1 MSKDRREFFA
11 RVEES
16 AAIGPTKLAAM
27 PLEGHYA
34 KQTTPMYKLSSRELK
49 AAFGAL
55 AVTLIAVIAIVAAT
69 AGDSNPPP
77 AQGCIN
83 PTVAGVVGAETLNA
97 CGQQAV
103 DICTHASNY
112 SGARA
117 ETILGNCEAQGVEFA
132 AGRDVRVRRP
142 G

>member
-1 MSKDRREFFA
+1 
-11 RVEES
+11 
-16 AAIGPTKLAAM
+16 M

-34 KQTTPMYKLSSRELK
+34 KQTTPLYKLTSRELK
-49 AAFGAL
+49 AAFGAA
-55 AVTLIAVIAIVAAT
+55 AVALIAMIAIIAFT
-69 AGDSNPPP
+69 AGDSNPAP

-97 CGQQAV
+97 CGQKAV

-112 SGARA
+112 TGARA
-117 ETILGNCEAQGVEFA
+117 ETILGNCASQGVEFTP
-132 AGRDVRVRRP
+132 GKEVKIRRL